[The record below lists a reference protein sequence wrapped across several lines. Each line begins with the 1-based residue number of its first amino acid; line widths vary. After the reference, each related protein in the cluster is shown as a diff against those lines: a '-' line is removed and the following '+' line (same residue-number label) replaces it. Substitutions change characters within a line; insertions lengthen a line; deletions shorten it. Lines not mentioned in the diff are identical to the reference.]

1 MLLFLGLAAAGC
13 ARGFV
18 AGAAPVED
26 DRSIVFPQFFEQAP
40 IQAGAS
46 DQPVVL
52 DGAVLCALTLA
63 ADDYLPPDR
72 AEMPCTE
79 RRTSHVFRGIQSEDI
94 VFVRI
99 DLDPSACGGIQ
110 PGLDAGGRYA
120 ISRDGRILRRILDGM
135 EPYIPFADGGV
146 MEKAAPGVSPS
157 FDPAHPRPLPFL
169 NSSRDAGSLLDAGAA
184 EAQVP

>member
-1 MLLFLGLAAAGC
+1 MLLFLGIAAGC
-13 ARGFV
+13 ARGVV

-40 IQAGAS
+40 IQVGTS
-46 DQPVVL
+46 EQPVVL
-52 DGAVLCALTLA
+52 DGAVLRALTQA
-63 ADDYLPPDR
+63 VDDYLPPDR
-72 AEMPCTE
+72 SETACTE
-79 RRTSHVFRGIQSEDI
+79 RRTSHVFRVIQREDI

-99 DLDPSACGGIQ
+99 DMDPSACGGTQ
-110 PGLDAGGRYA
+110 PRLDSGVRYA

-157 FDPAHPRPLPFL
+157 FDPAHPLPLPFQDA
-169 NSSRDAGSLLDAGAA
+169 SSDAGLAPDAQA
-184 EAQVP
+184 P